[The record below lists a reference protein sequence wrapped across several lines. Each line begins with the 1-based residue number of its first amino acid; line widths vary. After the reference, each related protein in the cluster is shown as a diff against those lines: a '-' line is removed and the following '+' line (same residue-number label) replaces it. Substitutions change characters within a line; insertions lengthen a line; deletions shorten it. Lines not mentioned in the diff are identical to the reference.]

1 MIEFVVASHNE
12 DVLNKNLKA
21 SPIFRMCNLIVQTG
35 YINIPKA
42 YNEAVIYW
50 EYCLSSKPIVVYIHH
65 DVYLP
70 ETFGPELLKSL
81 KEVPVDWE
89 VLGVAGA
96 LLSDGKKFIRGHIL
110 DRGKEWG
117 GSTSYFNPV
126 DTLDDMLL
134 ITRGNIKFDEQF
146 EQDFYGPDICIGR
159 KCYAIKAFCHHNSSR
174 KIGERTESFYRSQ
187 ELFRIKH
194 ADSLPIACTYAM
206 IEKEKV

>member
-1 MIEFVVASHNE
+1 MIEFVTASHNE
-12 DVLNKNLKA
+12 EVLNKNLKA
-21 SPIFRMCNLIVQTG
+21 SPIFKFCKLTVQKG
-35 YINIPKA
+35 YTNIPKA
-42 YNEAVIYW
+42 YNEAEIYNPPVCIC
-50 EYCLSSKPIVVYIHH
+50 YLHH

-70 ETFGPELLKSL
+70 ENFGSELLKSL
-81 KEVPVDWE
+81 SNVPEDWE
-89 VLGVAGA
+89 VLGVAGVK
-96 LLSDGKKFIRGHIL
+96 LIDGKKFIRGHIM

-117 GSTSYFNPV
+117 GSTKDYNEV

-194 ADSLPIACTYAM
+194 KDRLPIACTYAM